1 MGSAAPNDASAEPIQ
16 ADSAPMQSSTDASGG
31 IGPEFVAVILAAT
44 AGTRLF
50 PLTSEGDDEH
60 GGMSD
65 DDEFDALPQEPDS
78 EEEGENGGNDVEMKG
93 GDDAAAGASRGDDG
107 DPTVPKHLLPVAGWS
122 ILRRLLGS
130 VASAGFSR
138 CIVAVGAS
146 DNGLTAKSILS
157 EEADAT
163 AAGSSSVGGGSSIG
177 RVSDHVLRLVVG
189 GSNASGGG
197 KKSKASAAS
206 GGKSMDISIVALGA
220 NCGGSADAVRH
231 LSSAGAVPTDSHLV
245 VLPGDLV
252 LASSLGDGSSL
263 RLLAD
268 AHRRGQQEREG
279 AAASF
284 APPACTLLLSDVG
297 DEDENGIP
305 LKESAKVRKRAK
317 GKRHMPVMSTL
328 TRLVWCIVAFSHI
341 YLSIVPYILY
351 QFASALQL
359 MELFLLVDCVI

>member
-16 ADSAPMQSSTDASGG
+16 AASVPLQSSTDASGG

-50 PLTSEGDDEH
+50 PLTTEGDDDH
-60 GGMSD
+60 GGMSDD

-78 EEEGENGGNDVEMKG
+78 EEEGEDGGNDVEMKG
-93 GDDAAAGASRGDDG
+93 GDDAAAGASQADDD
-107 DPTVPKHLLPVAGWS
+107 DPTVPKHLLPVAGKT
-122 ILRRLLGS
+122 ILSRLLGS

-157 EEADAT
+157 EEAAAT
-163 AAGSSSVGGGSSIG
+163 AAGSSSGAGGSSIS
-177 RVSDHVLRLVVG
+177 RVSDHVLRMAVG
-189 GSNASGGG
+189 GSSASGGG
-197 KKSKASAAS
+197 KKNKASAAS
-206 GGKSMDISIVALGA
+206 AGKSMDISIVTLGV

-231 LSSAGAVPTDSHLV
+231 LSSAGAVPANSHLV

-252 LASSLGDGSSL
+252 LASSLGDGTSL

-279 AAASF
+279 APASF

-305 LKESAKVRKRAK
+305 LKESAKVRQRGRKRNEI
-317 GKRHMPVMSTL
+317 
-328 TRLVWCIVAFSHI
+328 C
-341 YLSIVPYILY
+341 
-351 QFASALQL
+351 
-359 MELFLLVDCVI
+359 LLCPPSL

>member
-16 ADSAPMQSSTDASGG
+16 AASVPLQSSTDAPGG
-31 IGPEFVAVILAAT
+31 IGPEFVAVIMAAT

-65 DDEFDALPQEPDS
+65 DDDDDFDALPQEPDS
-78 EEEGENGGNDVEMKG
+78 EEEGEDGGNDVEMKG
-93 GDDAAAGASRGDDG
+93 GDDAAASASRGDDD
-107 DPTVPKHLLPVAGWS
+107 DPTVPKHLLPVAGTS
-122 ILRRLLGS
+122 ILRHLLGS

-157 EEADAT
+157 EEAAAT
-163 AAGSSSVGGGSSIG
+163 AAGSSSGVGGSSIS
-177 RVSDHVLRLVVG
+177 RVSDHVLRMAVG
-189 GSNASGGG
+189 GSSASGGG
-197 KKSKASAAS
+197 KKSKASATSA
-206 GGKSMDISIVALGA
+206 GKSMDISIVTLGV

-231 LSSAGAVPTDSHLV
+231 LSSAGAVPANSHLV

-268 AHRRGQQEREG
+268 AHRRGQQKREG
-279 AAASF
+279 ASASF

-305 LKESAKVRKRAK
+305 LKESAKVRQR
-317 GKRHMPVMSTL
+317 GRNETYIYTYICYVHL
-328 TRLVWCIVAFSHI
+328 HCDFAFEHI
-341 YLSIVPYILY
+341 FQSCVNW
-351 QFASALQL
+351 QAL
-359 MELFLLVDCVI
+359 FSS